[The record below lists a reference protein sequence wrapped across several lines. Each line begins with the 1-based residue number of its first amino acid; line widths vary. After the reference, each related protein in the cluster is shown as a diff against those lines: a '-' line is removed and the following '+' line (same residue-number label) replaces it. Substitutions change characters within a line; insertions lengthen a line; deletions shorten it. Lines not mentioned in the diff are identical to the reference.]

1 MKFSWFWNPLFLLC
15 SALPSQA
22 GEVDPLESWQRE
34 VLKAVRE
41 EAISPNLAVRNFAIL
56 NGAVFDAL
64 NSIDAR
70 WKPYHFDERPEEKNL
85 LPELIV
91 SGTCHTIAINLHP
104 SRKGAFGHLL
114 ESHKKEFSGNAPVE
128 SSLSLGK
135 RAAHS
140 FLKLRES
147 DGASTTLTYYPRLET
162 GQWRRTPPRQRPP
175 EQPHWRK
182 VKPFCL
188 PNLKEFLPIPPPSL
202 GSPQYVT
209 AVKEVKMLG
218 AKKSTLRTSEQTLI
232 AKFWKDFS
240 YTATPPGHWNEIAG
254 FVARSRKLSLIE
266 KARLFALL
274 NYALADAGIVA
285 WESKFRYHLWRP
297 IHAIRLAGQ
306 IQATTSLARKNWVSL
321 LEPPPHPEYVSG
333 HSCYSGTA
341 ARLLANFFGTD
352 KVSFLARSD
361 GMPGVTR
368 KFSSFRECAEEIG
381 MSRLYGGIHYSFS
394 NRNGLDAGKEIADY
408 VSDNLLRPV
417 N

>member
-240 YTATPPGHWNEIAG
+240 YTATPPRPLE
-254 FVARSRKLSLIE
+254 RDR
-266 KARLFALL
+266 RLRRAKSQAVT
-274 NYALADAGIVA
+274 YR
-285 WESKFRYHLWRP
+285 ESPPL
-297 IHAIRLAGQ
+297 RLAELRLGRCGHRGLGKQ
-306 IQATTSLARKNWVSL
+306 IPLPSLAADPRNTLGRPNTGNDIPRPKKLGFPPRAASPPRVCLGPQL
-321 LEPPPHPEYVSG
+321 LFGDGRPPLGE
-333 HSCYSGTA
+333 
-341 ARLLANFFGTD
+341 
-352 KVSFLARSD
+352 FLWN
-361 GMPGVTR
+361 GQGVVL
-368 KFSSFRECAEEIG
+368 G
-381 MSRLYGGIHYSFS
+381 
-394 NRNGLDAGKEIADY
+394 
-408 VSDNLLRPV
+408 
-417 N
+417 